1 MSFDGRPDQ
10 GLAGKLR
17 FAGRR
22 KVGRMKICS
31 LLPSATDIIVAL
43 GLRDSLV
50 AVTHECEVPPGT
62 QPIPVITRSTLPA
75 GTLNS
80 REIDKHVGSAAHSGS
95 SLYLLDH
102 ALLER
107 CDPDLII
114 TQELCEV
121 CAIGYQHVAAAVR
134 RLDAAAAA
142 TNRVIVSVEPQ
153 TLEQILEA
161 IIRIGEAAGVRD
173 RATHLVGEMRQ
184 RINATSEI
192 GRQATAQ
199 PRVLAMEWLEPPYTA
214 GHWVPEMI
222 RLVGG
227 RDELAREGE
236 FSYEITWDDVAKYDP
251 DILIVMPCSF
261 GLEQVLA
268 ETALLGQHAKWTR
281 LRAVRTGRVYAV
293 DAARYFSRHG
303 PRIVEGLAMLGEMIH
318 PELFPRHAAAN
329 AWARLN

>member
-1 MSFDGRPDQ
+1 MR
-10 GLAGKLR
+10 
-17 FAGRR
+17 
-22 KVGRMKICS
+22 ICS
-31 LLPSATDIIVAL
+31 LLPSATDIVVAL
-43 GLRDSLV
+43 GLRDDLV
-50 AVTHECEVPPGT
+50 AMTHECEVPPGAH
-62 QPIPVITRSTLPA
+62 PIPVITRSRLPA
-75 GTLNS
+75 GTLSS
-80 REIDKHVGSAAHSGS
+80 RDIDKHVSAAAHSGS

-102 ALLER
+102 AMLEKY
-107 CDPDLII
+107 DPDLII

-121 CAIGYQHVAAAVR
+121 CAIGYHHVAAAVR
-134 RLDAAAAA
+134 RLDATVG

-161 IIRIGEAAGVRD
+161 IVRIGEAGGVRD

-184 RINATSEI
+184 RIDAISEI
-192 GRQATAQ
+192 GRRASAQ
-199 PRVLAMEWLEPPYTA
+199 PRVLALEWLDPPYTA

-236 FSYEITWDDVAKYDP
+236 FSYEITWEDVAKYDP
-251 DILIVMPCSF
+251 DILILMPCSL

-268 ETALLGQHAKWTR
+268 EAVALRDHAQWTR
-281 LRAVRTGRVYAV
+281 LRAVRTGRVYSV

-303 PRIVEGLAMLGEMIH
+303 PRIVDGLAMLGEMIH
-318 PELFPRHAAAN
+318 PQLFPQQAAGS

>member
-1 MSFDGRPDQ
+1 MR
-10 GLAGKLR
+10 
-17 FAGRR
+17 
-22 KVGRMKICS
+22 ICS

-50 AVTHECEVPPGT
+50 AVTHECEVPPGA
-62 QPIPVITRSTLPA
+62 QPIPVITRSTLPPGA
-75 GTLNS
+75 LNS
-80 REIDKHVGSAAHSGS
+80 RDIDKHVRAAAHGGS

-102 ALLER
+102 AMLEK

-134 RLDAAAAA
+134 RLDVAA
-142 TNRVIVSVEPQ
+142 TTKRVILSVEPQ

-161 IIRIGEAAGVRD
+161 TFRIGEAAGARD
-173 RATHLVGEMRQ
+173 RVSEFVREMRE
-184 RINATSEI
+184 RIDAISEV
-192 GRQATAQ
+192 GRRPTAQ
-199 PRVLAMEWLEPPYTA
+199 PRVLAMEWLDPPYTA

-251 DILIVMPCSF
+251 DMIIVMPCSF
-261 GLEQVLA
+261 DLERALA
-268 ETALLGQHAKWTR
+268 ETTSMRRRAEWTR

-303 PRIVEGLAMLGEMIH
+303 PRIVDGLAMLGEMIH
-318 PELFPRHAAAN
+318 PEHFPRRAGAN
-329 AWARLN
+329 GWRRVD

>member
-1 MSFDGRPDQ
+1 MR
-10 GLAGKLR
+10 
-17 FAGRR
+17 
-22 KVGRMKICS
+22 ICS

-43 GLRDSLV
+43 GLRDDLV
-50 AVTHECEVPPGT
+50 AVTHECEVPPGA
-62 QPIPVITRSTLPA
+62 QPIPVITRSTLPP

-80 REIDKHVGSAAHSGS
+80 RDIDKHVRAAAHGGS

-102 ALLER
+102 AMLEK

-134 RLDAAAAA
+134 RLDVAAS
-142 TNRVIVSVEPQ
+142 TKRVILSVEPQ

-161 IIRIGEAAGVRD
+161 TFRIGEAAGARD
-173 RATHLVGEMRQ
+173 RASELVREMRE
-184 RINATSEI
+184 RIDAISEV
-192 GRQATAQ
+192 GRRATAQ
-199 PRVLAMEWLEPPYTA
+199 PRVLAMEWLDPPYTA

-251 DILIVMPCSF
+251 DIIIVMPCSIE
-261 GLEQVLA
+261 LERALA
-268 ETALLGQHAKWTR
+268 ETTSLRRHAEWTR

-303 PRIVEGLAMLGEMIH
+303 PRIVDGLAMLGEMIH
-318 PELFPRHAAAN
+318 PEHFPRLAVAN
-329 AWARLN
+329 GWRRVD